1 MDTRKLTVETYG
13 CSCEGGVEYG
23 LIIKDTDPAIMEG
36 DDEVMSIVTHRRH
49 MPEPETDEDAWNPYG
64 QQDFTNELV
73 KRWNAYPELL
83 DRIHDLVLTASRV
96 EDMMDGD
103 KQNAWT
109 EELGRLYIAINEAT
123 EVVNSLNQ

>member
-1 MDTRKLTVETYG
+1 MDTRKLAVETYG

-73 KRWNAYPELL
+73 KRWNAYPELVERL
-83 DRIHDLVLTASRV
+83 KDAEWLLQGTVNAGRNTIADDEVLANIR
-96 EDMMDGD
+96 
-103 KQNAWT
+103 AA
-109 EELGRLYIAINEAT
+109 IAK
-123 EVVNSLNQ
+123 LNQ